1 MSLRY
6 LASRLG
12 QGLIVLWIAFTLS
25 FVLLYWL
32 PGDPVV
38 TMLGAGGELQNID
51 PAEVDRLRAEFHL
64 DQPLAVQYLYAL
76 FGLLRLD
83 FGTSIQTGTPVTE
96 AIAASLPSTIALA
109 ALALAIALVAGVVI
123 AVTAT
128 LTRRSWLRD
137 TLAALPGLGVALPTF
152 WVGLMLLQVFSFRF
166 PLFPAVGTGTPA
178 AIVLPPVT
186 LAIPLSAII
195 AQVLFRS
202 LQNAWVQPFVTTY
215 TASGYSRLRL
225 LLRQAL
231 PVAVLPALT
240 MSGVLFGQALAGS
253 VVVENVFSRQGLGRL
268 AQTAVTSQDI
278 PLVQGIVLFAAAVF
292 VLVNLA
298 TDLIYPIL
306 DPRLKTANRRSAGT
320 DGANL
325 AEADAQGEGNIPAE
339 ADATPG
345 SDATGSGSTESSA
358 TGRTDLEGSRA

>member
-12 QGLIVLWIAFTLS
+12 QGVLVLWIAFTLS
-25 FVLLYWL
+25 FFLLYWL
-32 PGDPVV
+32 PGDPVI
-38 TMLGAGGELQNID
+38 TMLGAGGELQSFD
-51 PAEVDRLRAEFHL
+51 PAEVDRLRAEFNL
-64 DQPLAVQYLYAL
+64 DQPLPIQYLLAL
-76 FGLLRLD
+76 LAVLRLD

-96 AIAASLPSTIALA
+96 AIAASLPSTLALA
-109 ALALAIALVAGVVI
+109 ALALVLALIAGTLI
-123 AVTAT
+123 AVSAT
-128 LTRRSWLRD
+128 LTRRPWLRD

-178 AIVLPPVT
+178 AVVLPAVT

-195 AQVLFRS
+195 AQVLFRA
-202 LQNAWVQPFVTTY
+202 LQNAWVQPFVATY

-225 LLRQAL
+225 LLRQGL

-268 AQTAVTSQDI
+268 AQTAVTGQDI

-306 DPRLKTANRRSAGT
+306 DPRLKATVRRSSGPT
-320 DGANL
+320 GSTGAEVV
-325 AEADAQGEGNIPAE
+325 AES
-339 ADATPG
+339 ATA
-345 SDATGSGSTESSA
+345 SGSGSTASTPA
-358 TGRTDLEGSRA
+358 RTADPEGARA

>member
-12 QGLIVLWIAFTLS
+12 QGIIVLWIAFTLS
-25 FVLLYWL
+25 FFLLYWL
-32 PGDPVV
+32 PGDPVI
-38 TMLGAGGELQNID
+38 TMLGAGGELQSFD
-51 PAEVDRLRAEFHL
+51 PAEVDRLRAEFNL
-64 DQPLAVQYLYAL
+64 DQPLPVQYLSAL
-76 FGLLRLD
+76 LAVLRLD

-96 AIAASLPSTIALA
+96 AITASLPSTVVLA
-109 ALALAIALVAGVVI
+109 ALALILALVAGTAI
-123 AVTAT
+123 AVGAT
-128 LTRRSWLRD
+128 LTRRPWLRD
-137 TLAALPGLGVALPTF
+137 ALAALPGLGVALPTF

-166 PLFPAVGTGTPA
+166 PIFPAIGTGTPA
-178 AIVLPPVT
+178 AVILPAVT

-195 AQVLFRS
+195 AQVLFRA
-202 LQNAWVQPFVTTY
+202 LQNAWIQPFVTTY

-231 PVAVLPALT
+231 PVALLPALT
-240 MSGVLFGQALAGS
+240 MSGVLFGQVLAGS

-268 AQTAVTSQDI
+268 AQTAVTGQDI

-306 DPRLKTANRRSAGT
+306 DPRLKAPARKSASTSGDT
-320 DGANL
+320 
-325 AEADAQGEGNIPAE
+325 PAE
-339 ADATPG
+339 AGDTTAE
-345 SDATGSGSTESSA
+345 TGGN
-358 TGRTDLEGSRA
+358 RPVDLKGTYA